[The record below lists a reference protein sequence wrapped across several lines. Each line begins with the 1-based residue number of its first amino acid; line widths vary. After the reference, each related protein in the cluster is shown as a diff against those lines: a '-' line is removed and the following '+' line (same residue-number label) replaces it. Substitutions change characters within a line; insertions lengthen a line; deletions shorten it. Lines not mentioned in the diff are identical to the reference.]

1 MRKDQ
6 VFLVYPLAPNALRLK
21 ICNILSLNLFPR
33 SFIIE
38 STMLSE
44 AEIEKIRSVVS
55 SRRGVAYAILFGSAL
70 KRLRAHS
77 DIDLMV
83 EGELSPVEKADLLME
98 LAIQLGRQID
108 LISPKEALC
117 DVVLRA
123 FSSGIPILVR
133 DRERVKEDYLKNY
146 RLCDQRDPL
155 KRIRQ
160 ERVKRVYRNG

>member
-1 MRKDQ
+1 
-6 VFLVYPLAPNALRLK
+6 
-21 ICNILSLNLFPR
+21 
-33 SFIIE
+33 
-38 STMLSE
+38 MLSE
-44 AEIEKIRSVVS
+44 VEIEKIRSVVS

-70 KRLRAHS
+70 KRLLAHS

-83 EGELSPVEKADLLME
+83 GGDLSPGQKADLLME
-98 LAIQLGRQID
+98 LAVKLGREID
-108 LISPKEALC
+108 IISPKEALC

-155 KRIRQ
+155 KRIRL
-160 ERVKRVYRNG
+160 ERLKRVYGNG

>member
-1 MRKDQ
+1 
-6 VFLVYPLAPNALRLK
+6 
-21 ICNILSLNLFPR
+21 
-33 SFIIE
+33 
-38 STMLSE
+38 MLSKV
-44 AEIEKIRSVVS
+44 EIERIRSVVS

-70 KRLRAHS
+70 KRLFPHS

-83 EGELSPVEKADLLME
+83 QGELSAVERADLLME

-108 LISPKEALC
+108 LISPKEAPC

-155 KRIRQ
+155 KRIRL
-160 ERVKRVYRNG
+160 ERLKRVYGNG